1 MYEITLKNQRKVPSV
16 GQGTWHMGEDPGLRS
31 KEIESLQAGIELG
44 MTLIDTAEMY
54 GEGKA
59 ELLVG
64 EAIKPYDREKL
75 FLVSKVYPWNAGLS
89 GMSKALDASLKRLGT
104 DYLDLYLYHWR
115 GSISLQET
123 VYCLDQMKRQGKI
136 RDWGVSNFDL
146 SDMEELYGLN
156 EGPDCLVN
164 QVLYH
169 PGSRGIEW
177 SLLPWMRRQNV
188 TLMSYCPLAQA
199 GSLRRGLFSS
209 NAIVSIARKYG
220 VEPSQVLLAWN
231 IRNGCTIAIPKS
243 GNPEHTRQNAA
254 AANLSLT
261 LEDLKLIDQAFH
273 PPVKKTP
280 LDMQ

>member
-1 MYEITLKNQRKVPSV
+1 MFEVTLKNGIKVPAI

-31 KEIESLQAGIELG
+31 KEIEALRTGIDLG

-54 GEGKA
+54 GEGKS

-89 GMSKALDASLKRLGT
+89 GMTNALDGTLKRLGV

-115 GSISLQET
+115 GTISLSET
-123 VYCLDQMKRQGKI
+123 VYCLDQMKKQGKI
-136 RDWGVSNFDL
+136 RSWGVSNFDV
-146 SDMEELYGLN
+146 SDMKELWDLQ

-177 SLLPWMRRQNV
+177 SLLPWMRKENV

-209 NAIVSIARKYG
+209 NAVISIARKYD
-220 VEPSQVLLAWN
+220 VDPTQVLLAWN

-243 GNPEHTRQNAA
+243 GTPEHTIQNAKA
-254 AANLSLT
+254 GDLSLT
-261 LEDLKLIDQAFH
+261 LEDLKLIDHAFK
-273 PPVKKTP
+273 PPIRKEP